1 MPRRHSQH
9 AGEQRHERANN
20 RRKAGKKH
28 ARDTISLYEC
38 FAALD
43 ELRILVE
50 RPANVPKANDEYDA
64 YLDEIYVMLMHDR
77 ADAAAVEAYFWK
89 IATNYMGISPVDWL
103 SKRCSET
110 ASRLPDAQLAGMG
123 SDSSDC
129 HDRRRCGRSAEP
141 RIWRVAV

>member
-50 RPANVPKANDEYDA
+50 WPANVPKANDEYDA

-77 ADAAAVEAYFWK
+77 ADAAAVEAFFGKSRPTVW
-89 IATNYMGISPVDWL
+89 
-103 SKRCSET
+103 
-110 ASRLPDAQLAGMG
+110 ASRRWIG
-123 SDSSDC
+123 SQRYVLRLLRAYLTPC
-129 HDRRRCGRSAEP
+129 LRA
-141 RIWRVAV
+141 W